1 MCCRAAPC
9 PGAQKQAGVVSV
21 SDCLTLHRRAPGE
34 GRRALPKH
42 SASAS
47 LVLANRSIKTS
58 SGRPPRKIKGSSPP
72 RCQCLNPFPRRL
84 RGSVLF
90 RDRELQRCSFYG
102 SVPALRL
109 QNLKLRFSILL
120 RLCCSDNFDSIWVI
134 DS

>member
-1 MCCRAAPC
+1 MCCRAVLC
-9 PGAQKQAGVVSV
+9 RGAQKQAGVMLV

-34 GRRALPKH
+34 GWRALPEH

-90 RDRELQRCSFYG
+90 RDRELQRCSFY
-102 SVPALRL
+102 SSFPALRL
-109 QNLKLRFSILL
+109 QNLQLGFNTLL
-120 RLCCSDNFDSIWVI
+120 HLCCSDNFDSIWVI